1 MLFFQASAPTGFTQV
16 TTQNN
21 KALRVVSGS
30 GGGAGG
36 SASFTS
42 VFGSS
47 ATLDLSGSVGD
58 TTLSTAQIPSHQH
71 SVPLYYIDNDETNN
85 QPGATFGRIAQG
97 TVNTNAAGGSGSHTH
112 SLTTASVSV
121 DMDLEFIDIILASK
135 D

>member
-21 KALRVVSGS
+21 KALRVVSGT
-30 GGGAGG
+30 GGGTGG
-36 SASFTS
+36 SSSFTS
-42 VFGSS
+42 IFGSS

-71 SVPLYYIDNDETNN
+71 SGGGSNTPSSNSGDNASTAI
-85 QPGATFGRIAQG
+85 PG
-97 TVNTNAAGGSGSHTH
+97 NTGSTGGSGSHTH

-121 DMDLEFIDIILASK
+121 DMDLEYVDIILASK